1 MSDFVNLAPSELT
14 PEQSV
19 ILLRAGYRA
28 HLGTWHVTNCLQP
41 CWVMW
46 YNPDGQCS
54 CISGNRRYELTGDKI
69 LLIPPHTL
77 YSGEKNGEP
86 EHYFIWFQAVAPFD
100 LPQRK
105 IIELESAPFAG
116 RIKEA
121 FKPGKYQLHHLYT
134 LVYELLLDIPNDFF
148 SVNTSPGKNQVIN
161 QAIKF
166 INRHDGCVSNPEIA
180 ADLHLSPTRF
190 SHLFKAEMGI
200 PPQRYCHQVRM
211 YKAIQLLLEGKDI
224 KNTAEICGYAD
235 RYHFSKEFKRY
246 HNTTPGK
253 WLKTH
258 IKKTGKTNINPGK

>member
-28 HLGTWHVTNCLQP
+28 NLGEWSVTNCLQP

-54 CISGNRRYELTGDKI
+54 CVSGGKRYELTGKNI

-86 EHYFIWFQAVAPFD
+86 AHYFIWFQAVAPFD
-100 LPQRK
+100 LPQRQV
-105 IIELESAPFAG
+105 ISIDSAPFIE
-116 RIKEA
+116 RINAA
-121 FKPGKYQLHHLYT
+121 FQPGKYQVYQLYT
-134 LVYELLLDIPNDFF
+134 LVYELLLNIPEEFF

-166 INRHDGCVSNPEIA
+166 INQHDGCISNPEIA
-180 ADLHLSPTRF
+180 ADLHLSPTRL

-200 PPQRYCHQVRM
+200 SPQRYCHQVRM
-211 YKAIQLLLEGKDI
+211 YKAIQLLQEGNDI
-224 KNTAEICGYAD
+224 KNTAESCGYAD

-253 WLKTH
+253 WLKMH
-258 IKKTGKTNINPGK
+258 IKKNGKTNNR